1 MVKFVLSAI
10 PTYFLT
16 VFKIQKWTFS
26 RIDRF
31 MRSFLWKGL
40 ELENVRGG
48 SCLVNWQTCLRPK
61 SLGGLGLR
69 T

>member
-40 ELENVRGG
+40 ELENVIGA
-48 SCLVNWQTCLRPK
+48 VAW
-61 SLGGLGLR
+61 
-69 T
+69 